1 MVDVLAALLL
11 AAIDLRLD
19 YVRHSLTATY
29 RHYTQYVEG
38 VPVLGGEV
46 IERDGQEVYRSSGVR
61 PSRPLSPGVSPG
73 DVWLERDRAGRA
85 VGAGET
91 PALRPAYRVVVRERP
106 HEPIARYIDAETGAV
121 LREVPLFFNVKGRV
135 FEVNPVA
142 KLNAPQLRDQN
153 DIAVAVPESAYA
165 EVDLPELAPSGT
177 LSGPN
182 VKIVDPQT
190 PNTPRADA
198 SQSLLFDRSRPEF
211 EEVNV
216 YYNIDRTQRYLQS
229 LGYAG
234 PRRLVGYPIAVDPH
248 ALGGSD
254 NSVYESSSAVGQG
267 VLFFGDGGV
276 DDAEDSDI
284 VLHEYTHAIQDW
296 IAPGAFFGSS
306 ASESR
311 ALAEGIADYWAFSQT
326 YAQTLASGRDPYCI
340 GDWDARCEGDDV
352 TQECGYPPGADC
364 LRRVDSTKTMADF
377 RAVERP
383 GQEHENGA
391 IWSSALRD
399 IFEGL
404 ITRHPESG
412 RQLSDRIV
420 IESMFGIP
428 NNPTF
433 ALLARQTVA
442 AARAL
447 SPNDRDVV
455 CAAMNR
461 RGIVVAD
468 CDPAPHGEWTLFHSS
483 RQSIVI
489 TDMRAVERLAVQA
502 DVAGDD
508 ARLVLI
514 GPDGT
519 RVTLP
524 ASDPFRGR
532 SAAGTWTLEV
542 TGGTLRSWS
551 LLIQFAGDQPLAARP
566 FSFGPRKHIPVVAH
580 TGGVG
585 GTAWVS
591 DVRLFNGGRST
602 ANVTAVYTP
611 DAGGFAAVKLVIAP
625 KQVVALNDVVRATMQ
640 SSGLGAFELQG
651 DVADLVVTSRTY
663 TADARG
669 TFGQFVAGVDTSEAI
684 GGARSAA
691 VTHMRNDAEFRSNV
705 GFTEVAGEAGVVRVA
720 EVMDVP
726 VAPFQ
731 HWQMPAAGSG
741 DLAVSF
747 RVISGAAR
755 ILGYGSSIDNRSGDA
770 IYVPALAAT
779 DAPRTE
785 YAPAISA
792 AGALGT
798 HWSTEVVFRQVGGAA
813 APFGVTFGDASA
825 PVTTPVRF
833 TNILTE
839 LFHRDGTMGLLRAT
853 VPLGARATARI
864 FTQSA
869 GGTFGQFVPFLPA
882 GSHGGEL
889 IQIESSADFRTNL
902 GAANPGAE
910 PVRAL
915 FNLFDAEGAEL
926 AIIDR
931 TLQPFELVQFP
942 LPVNAARVRVDGN
955 VLAYASV
962 VDNRS
967 GDAIYVPAR

>member
-1 MVDVLAALLL
+1 VLAALLL

-46 IERDGQEVYRSSGVR
+46 IERDGEEVYRA
-61 PSRPLSPGVSPG
+61 LASPT
-73 DVWLERDRAGRA
+73 R
-85 VGAGET
+85 
-91 PALRPAYRVVVRERP
+91 RPARRTIVRNHP
-106 HEPIARYIDAETGAV
+106 HEPVARYLDPDTGAIV
-121 LREVPLFFNVKGRV
+121 REVPLFFNVKARV
-135 FEVNPVA
+135 FDVNPVA

-153 DIAVAVPESAYA
+153 DIAAAVPEAAYS
-165 EVDLPELAPSGT
+165 EVDLLDLAPAGT

-182 VKIVDPQT
+182 VKIVDAQS

-198 SQSLLFDRSRPEF
+198 SQSLLFDRNRPEF

-216 YYNIDRTQRYLQS
+216 YYNIDHTQRYLQS

-234 PRRLVGYPIAVDPH
+234 SRRLVGYPIAVDPH
-248 ALGGSD
+248 GVGGTD
-254 NSVYESSSAVGQG
+254 NSIYESSSTAGQG

-306 ASESR
+306 GSESR

-326 YAQTLASGRDPYCI
+326 YEQTIASGRDPYCL
-340 GDWDARCEGDDV
+340 GDWDARCEGDEP
-352 TQECGYPPGADC
+352 QQLCGYPAGSNC
-364 LRRVDSTKTMADF
+364 LRRVDGTKTMADF
-377 RAVERP
+377 RANEQP

-391 IWSSALRD
+391 IWSSALRE

-404 ITRHPESG
+404 IARHPATG
-412 RQLSDRIV
+412 RQLSDQIV

-428 NNPTF
+428 NSPTF
-433 ALLARQTVA
+433 ALLARNTVA

-447 SPNDRDVV
+447 SPSDRDVV

-461 RGIVVAD
+461 RGIAVAD
-468 CDPAPHGEWTLFHSS
+468 CDPAPHGEWTLFQSS
-483 RQSIVI
+483 RQSLVI
-489 TDMRAVERLAVQA
+489 TDARQIEQLTVQA
-502 DVAGDD
+502 DVAGSVVT
-508 ARLVLI
+508 LVLI

-519 RVTLP
+519 RVPLP
-524 ASDPFRGR
+524 AGDAFRGR

-551 LLIQFAGDQPLAARP
+551 LLIQFAGDQRLTARP
-566 FSFGPRKHIPVVAH
+566 FSFAPRKHIPVVAH

-591 DVRLFNGGRST
+591 DVRLFNRGRET
-602 ANVTAVYTP
+602 ANVTAVYTL

-625 KQVVALNDVVRATMQ
+625 RQVMALNDVVRATMQ
-640 SSGLGAFELQG
+640 SSGIGAFELQG
-651 DVADLVVTSRTY
+651 AVADLVVTSRTY
-663 TADARG
+663 TSNARG
-669 TFGQFVAGVDTSEAI
+669 TFGQFIPGADTAEAV
-684 GGARSAA
+684 GGL
-691 VTHMRNDAEFRSNV
+691 THAYAIHLRNDADFRSNV
-705 GFTEVAGEAGVVRVA
+705 GFTEVAGEAGVVRVSDRDIA
-720 EVMDVP
+720 

-731 HWQMPAAGSG
+731 HWQLPATGGGELVADFS
-741 DLAVSF
+741 V
-747 RVISGAAR
+747 VSGAAR
-755 ILGYGSSIDNRSGDA
+755 ILAYGSAIDNKSGDA
-770 IYVPALAAT
+770 IYIPARVAPAA
-779 DAPRTE
+779 ARTE
-785 YAPAISA
+785 YIPAISA

-798 HWSTEVVFRQVGGAA
+798 RWSTEVVVR
-813 APFGVTFGDASA
+813 ASA
-825 PVTTPVRF
+825 PVTALFGGASATIAPPARF
-833 TNILTE
+833 ANILTE
-839 LFHRDGTMGLLRAT
+839 LFHRDATMGLLSANL
-853 VPLGARATARI
+853 PAGAIATARI
-864 FTQSA
+864 STPSD
-869 GGTFGQFVPFLPA
+869 GGSYGQFVPFSA
-882 GSHGGEL
+882 EGHGGDL
-889 IQIESSADFRTNL
+889 IQLEVSDDFRTNL
-902 GAANPGAE
+902 GAANTGSE
-910 PVRAL
+910 PVTARFTA
-915 FNLFDAEGAEL
+915 FSAEGTEL
-926 AIIDR
+926 AIFDR
-931 TLQPFELVQFP
+931 TLQPFELLQFP

>member
-1 MVDVLAALLL
+1 MLAALLL

-29 RHYTQYVEG
+29 RHYTQYVDG

-46 IERDGQEVYRSSGVR
+46 IEKDGQEAYRALGVR
-61 PSRPLSPGVSPG
+61 PSRPLSSGVSPG
-73 DVWLERDRAGRA
+73 DVWLESDRAGRA
-85 VGAGET
+85 LGAGET
-91 PALRPAYRVVVRERP
+91 PALRLAHRLVVEERP
-106 HEPIARYIDAETGAV
+106 HEPVARYIDADTGAIV
-121 LREVPLFFNVKGRV
+121 REVPLFFNVKARV

-153 DIAVAVPESAYA
+153 DIAAAVPEAAYA
-165 EVDLPELAPSGT
+165 EVDLLDLAPAGT

-198 SQSLLFDRSRPEF
+198 SQSLLFDRGRPEF

-248 ALGGSD
+248 ALGGAD

-326 YAQTLASGRDPYCI
+326 YVQTVASGRDPYCL
-340 GDWDARCEGDDV
+340 GDWDARCEGDDPA
-352 TQECGYPPGADC
+352 QECGYTPGSDC
-364 LRRVDSTKTMADF
+364 LRRVDSPKTMADF
-377 RAVERP
+377 RAIERA
-383 GQEHENGA
+383 GQEHENSA
-391 IWSSALRD
+391 IWSSALRE
-399 IFEGL
+399 IFEAL
-404 ITRHPESG
+404 VARHPANG
-412 RQLSDRIV
+412 RQLSDQIV
-420 IESMFGIP
+420 IESMFGVP
-428 NNPTF
+428 SNPTF
-433 ALLARQTVA
+433 AILARQTVA

-447 SPNDRDVV
+447 SPGDRDVV

-461 RGIVVAD
+461 RGIAVAE
-468 CDPAPHGEWTLFHSS
+468 CDPTPHGEWTLFQSS
-483 RQSIVI
+483 RQSIVV
-489 TDMRAVERLAVQA
+489 TDLRAIEQLAVQA
-502 DVAGDD
+502 DVAGSV

-519 RVTLP
+519 RVALP
-524 ASDPFRGR
+524 AIDPFRGR

-551 LLIQFAGDQPLAARP
+551 LVIQFAGDQPLAARP
-566 FSFGPRKHIPVVAH
+566 VSFAPRKHIPVVAH
-580 TGGVG
+580 AGGVG

-591 DVRLFNGGRST
+591 DVRLFNRGRT
-602 ANVTAVYTP
+602 AANVMAVYTP
-611 DAGGFAAVKLVIAP
+611 DAGGFAAVKLVIGA
-625 KQVVALNDVVRATMQ
+625 KQVIALNDVVRATMQ
-640 SSGLGAFELQG
+640 SGGLGAFELQG

-663 TADARG
+663 TTDTRG
-669 TFGQFVAGVDTSEAI
+669 TFGQFAAGVNTSEAI
-684 GGARSAA
+684 GGARSAT
-691 VTHMRNDAEFRSNV
+691 VTHLRNDAEFRSNV
-705 GFTEVAGEAGVVRVA
+705 GFTEVAGEAGVVRVGG
-720 EVMDVP
+720 VMDVP

-770 IYVPALAAT
+770 IYVPALEPT
-779 DAPRTE
+779 GAPRTE

-798 HWSTEVVFRQVGGAA
+798 RWSTEVVFRQVAA
-813 APFGVTFGDASA
+813 AEAPFGVTFETASA
-825 PVTTPVRF
+825 LVVTPVRYM
-833 TNILTE
+833 NILTE

-864 FTQSA
+864 FTTSA

-882 GSHGGEL
+882 GGHGGEL

-902 GAANPGAE
+902 GAANPGAD
-910 PVRAL
+910 PARAL
-915 FNLFDAEGAEL
+915 FTLFDAEGAEL
-926 AIIDR
+926 AVIDR

-942 LPVNAARVRVDGN
+942 LPVNAARVRVDGD

-962 VDNRS
+962 IDNRS
-967 GDAIYVPAR
+967 GDAIYIPAQ

>member
-1 MVDVLAALLL
+1 MDVLAALLL

-46 IERDGQEVYRSSGVR
+46 IERDGLEVYRALARDPHPPFGHLSEAKDRVR
-61 PSRPLSPGVSPG
+61 VNIN
-73 DVWLERDRAGRA
+73 
-85 VGAGET
+85 GE
-91 PALRPAYRVVVRERP
+91 ARPARRVIVRERP
-106 HEPIARYIDAETGAV
+106 HEPVARYVDDTGAI
-121 LREVPLFFNVKGRV
+121 LKEIPLFFNVKGRV

-153 DIAVAVPESAYA
+153 DIAAAVPEAAYA
-165 EVDLPELAPSGT
+165 EVELPELAPSGT

-254 NSVYESSSAVGQG
+254 NSVYESSSVVGQG

-326 YAQTLASGRDPYCI
+326 YVQTLASGRDPYCI
-340 GDWDARCEGDDV
+340 GDWDARCEGDDP

-364 LRRVDSTKTMADF
+364 LRRVDSAKTMADF

-383 GQEHENGA
+383 GQEHDNGA
-391 IWSSALRD
+391 IWSSALRE

-404 ITRHPESG
+404 IARHPATG
-412 RQLSDRIV
+412 RQLSDQIV

-428 NNPTF
+428 SNPTF

-468 CDPAPHGEWTLFHSS
+468 CDPAPHGEWTLFQSS

-489 TDMRAVERLAVQA
+489 TDVRAVERLAVQA
-502 DVAGDD
+502 DVAGSD
-508 ARLVLI
+508 AHLVLI
-514 GPDGT
+514 GPDGA
-519 RVTLP
+519 RVALP
-524 ASDPFRGR
+524 ANDAFRGR

-551 LLIQFAGDQPLAARP
+551 LLIQFAGDQLLAARP
-566 FSFGPRKHIPVVAH
+566 FSFAPRKHIPVVAH
-580 TGGVG
+580 AEGVG
-585 GTAWVS
+585 GTSWVS
-591 DVRLFNGGRST
+591 DVRIFNRGSKA
-602 ANVTAVYTP
+602 ANVMAVYTP

-625 KQVVALNDVVRATMQ
+625 KQILALNDVVRSPMQ
-640 SSGLGAFELQG
+640 SPNGLGSLELQG

-669 TFGQFVAGVDTSEAI
+669 TFGQFIPGADTSDAV
-684 GGARSAA
+684 GGLTHGYVIHLRNSA
-691 VTHMRNDAEFRSNV
+691 DFRSNV
-705 GFTEVAGEAGVVRVA
+705 GFTEVAGEAGVVRVSDRDIA
-720 EVMDVP
+720 

-731 HWQMPAAGSG
+731 HWQMPATGSG
-741 DLAVSF
+741 ELVADFSV
-747 RVISGAAR
+747 VSGAAR
-755 ILGYGSSIDNRSGDA
+755 ILAYGSAIDNKSGDA
-770 IYVPALAAT
+770 IYIPAHV
-779 DAPRTE
+779 APASSRTE

-792 AGALGT
+792 TGALGT
-798 HWSTEVVFRQVGGAA
+798 RWSTEVVVRQLADSIAPIGALFGGA
-813 APFGVTFGDASA
+813 SA
-825 PVTTPVRF
+825 TITPPARF
-833 TNILTE
+833 ANILTE
-839 LFHRDGTMGLLRAT
+839 LFHRDETMGLLR
-853 VPLGARATARI
+853 VDFPPGAIAMARI
-864 FTQSA
+864 STPSD
-869 GGTFGQFVPFLPA
+869 GGSYGQFVPFTA
-882 GSHGGEL
+882 EGHGGDL
-889 IQIESSADFRTNL
+889 IQLESSDAFRTNV
-902 GAANPGAE
+902 GAANIGTA
-910 PVRAL
+910 PVKVRFTA
-915 FNLFDAEGAEL
+915 FDDSGVEL
-926 AIIDR
+926 GTTER
-931 TLQPFELVQFP
+931 VLRPSELVQFP
-942 LPVNAARVRVDGN
+942 LRSLVAHDVANARVRVEGN
-955 VLAYASV
+955 VLAYASM